1 MSSRYHGRRT
11 RETSEKIYEKL
22 LEDRDVK
29 KIKHHTTPQL
39 SHPTPEERR
48 DMTER
53 VHVWKQGDR
62 YYKLAHQYYGDS
74 RYWWVIAWWNLRPTE
89 GHLNLGDG
97 IRIPGPL
104 ERVMSI
110 LKHRRSR
117 RGGSY

>member
-74 RYWWVIAWWNLRPTE
+74 RYWWVIAWWNGRPTE
-89 GHLNLGDG
+89 ASIQNGTALQIPLNLEDALN
-97 IRIPGPL
+97 IMRT
-104 ERVMSI
+104 
-110 LKHRRSR
+110 
-117 RGGSY
+117 Y